1 MGSGAHRLHSRPV
14 ETLPDPRPTRAK
26 DSALVQ
32 QMFDRVAP
40 RYDLAN
46 TVLSAGQDRHWRRVA
61 VRALGAA
68 PGALVLDVAAGTGM
82 LSLQLCA
89 AGARV
94 LAIDL
99 SWRMLQVGARR
110 DRSRSSGHGQLWWC
124 NADAL
129 RLPLTDASCDGVAIA
144 FGLRNLPDPAAG
156 LTEFARVVR
165 PGGRLVVLEFSR
177 PAWAPF
183 RAAYASALRH
193 GVPAVARLVSSDPA
207 SYRYLAESILA
218 WPDQPALAR
227 IIAEAGW
234 TSVRWKSLSGGM
246 VAVHQATRPPRP
258 APERGGG

>member
-1 MGSGAHRLHSRPV
+1 MNV
-14 ETLPDPRPTRAK
+14 LPDPRPTRAK

-61 VRALGAA
+61 VRALDPA

-82 LSLQLCA
+82 LSLQLRA

-94 LAIDL
+94 LALDL

-110 DRSRSSGHGQLWWC
+110 DRTGHGGLWWC

-129 RLPLTDASCDGVAIA
+129 RLPLADASCDGVTIA

-156 LTEFARVVR
+156 LVEFARVVR

-177 PAWAPF
+177 PTWGPF
-183 RAAYASALRH
+183 RAAYSRALRR

-207 SYRYLAESILA
+207 SYRYLGESILA
-218 WPDQPALAR
+218 WPDQEALGR
-227 IIAEAGW
+227 VIAEAGW
-234 TSVRWKSLSGGM
+234 TGVRWKRLSGGM
-246 VAVHQATRPPRP
+246 VAVHQATRPSTGHTATRRSQ
-258 APERGGG
+258 AE

>member
-1 MGSGAHRLHSRPV
+1 V

-61 VRALGAA
+61 VRALDLA

-110 DRSRSSGHGQLWWC
+110 DRSRSSGHGRLWWC

-129 RLPLTDASCDGVAIA
+129 RLPLADASCDDVAIA

-156 LTEFARVVR
+156 LAEFARVVR

-183 RAAYASALRH
+183 RAAYAGALRH

-218 WPDQPALAR
+218 WPDQPALAQ

-246 VAVHQATRPPRP
+246 VAVHQATRPQRP
-258 APERGGG
+258 APERDGG

>member
-1 MGSGAHRLHSRPV
+1 VTHLRYGSGLQSRTV
-14 ETLPDPRPTRAK
+14 ELLPDPRPTRAK

-32 QMFDRVAP
+32 RMFDRVAP

-61 VRALGAA
+61 VRALDPA

-82 LSLQLCA
+82 LSQALRA

-94 LAIDL
+94 IALDL
-99 SWRMLQVGARR
+99 SWQMLQVGARR
-110 DRSRSSGHGQLWWC
+110 DRAGRLWWC

-129 RLPLTDASCDGVAIA
+129 RLPLPDGSCDGVTIA
-144 FGLRNLPDPAAG
+144 FGLRNLPDSAAG
-156 LTEFARVVR
+156 LAEFARVVR

-183 RAAYASALRH
+183 RAAYSAALRY

-207 SYRYLAESILA
+207 SYRYLGQSILA
-218 WPDQPALAR
+218 WPDQPALAS
-227 IIAEAGW
+227 IIAGSGW
-234 TSVRWKSLSGGM
+234 TAVRWKSLSGGM
-246 VAVHQATRPPRP
+246 VAVHQAARPERPGP
-258 APERGGG
+258 APGGG